1 MPQAADFPRQDRGRL
16 TQPELPVDA
25 PLDVGHLVHAV
36 DVGGGLILPEDVAA
50 RIRTVLKYVRPERLW
65 INPDCGLFETPR
77 WIGVAKLRAMVAGTK
92 IVRKELGA
100 T

>member
-1 MPQAADFPRQDRGRL
+1 MLPLPRGPAA
-16 TQPELPVDA
+16 
-25 PLDVGHLVHAV
+25 
-36 DVGGGLILPEDVAA
+36 GLIEAVGPTAKTPEDVAA